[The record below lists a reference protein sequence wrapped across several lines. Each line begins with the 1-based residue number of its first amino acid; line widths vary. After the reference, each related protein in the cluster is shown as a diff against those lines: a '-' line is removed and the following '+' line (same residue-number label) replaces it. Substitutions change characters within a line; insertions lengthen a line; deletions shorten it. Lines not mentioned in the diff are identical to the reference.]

1 MNIVQLNRIVKQV
14 ANCVE
19 LVHSYSDSSPYE
31 YWNTENVKYGSIC
44 FCIKKTRM
52 RSNTTEYTAL
62 MYYGDRL
69 LQDGSNKNEVWSN
82 ANDVLQNIIGTL
94 NYTSDGS
101 ISVAYPYDITH
112 FEQKFADNLAGA
124 YAQIVITVTGIGEC
138 GNLLYGYEGTQEDIK
153 LESIVKTITVNG
165 EYDIVS
171 SNDYDAI
178 SDVKVIV
185 NVTPDPKE
193 TFARIGYN
201 EENAGEFLDQF
212 SDDIGISATFLREW
226 NNGLAETALWDVYKN
241 VIRYL
246 PAIDLKKRPTY
257 LSTPEF
263 SNWSLLQVVP
273 SLDFTGR
280 TNLSNTFYNCK
291 SLVSVGKI
299 IGTGAVTSMGSL
311 FSGCNVLQFVDVSEL
326 VTSNVTQLSNIFSNC
341 ELINNLDLSKWDT
354 SNVTSLSGVFSYCRS
369 LSNLKVSNWD
379 TSNVTNV
386 SGTFENCNSLKSLDI
401 SGWDLSKVTN
411 ITRFLGYYSDNIY
424 LINLKF
430 GKNLKVSWT
439 GYGSPYRIPNL
450 TVESLLS
457 IIDGLYDFVGNGE
470 TPTSSQGTC
479 QFGTTNLNKLTA
491 DQIAVAINKGWTLT

>member
-52 RSNTTEYTAL
+52 RANITEYTAL

-138 GNLLYGYEGTQEDIK
+138 GNLLYGYEGSQGEIK

-165 EYDIVS
+165 EYDIVPS
-171 SNDYDAI
+171 KEYDAI
-178 SDVKVIV
+178 SDIKVVV

-201 EENAGEFLDQF
+201 EENASKFLNQF
-212 SDDIGISATFLREW
+212 SDDLGISATFLREW
-226 NNGLAETALWDVYKN
+226 NNGLAETALWDIYKN
-241 VIRYL
+241 VIQYL
-246 PAIDLKKRPTY
+246 PAIDLKKRPTN
-257 LSTPEF
+257 LSTPTFRE
-263 SNWSLLQVVP
+263 WPLLQVVP

-280 TNLSNTFYNCK
+280 TNLNNTFYNCK

-299 IGTGAVTSMGSL
+299 TGTGAVTSMQNMFVGCRSL
-311 FSGCNVLQFVDVSEL
+311 QSVDISEL
-326 VTSNVTQLSNIFSNC
+326 DTSNVTSLYRIFSSC
-341 ELINNLDLSKWDT
+341 EMLNNLDLSKWDT
-354 SNVTSLSGVFSYCRS
+354 SNVTSLDSAFTYCYL
-369 LSNLKVSNWD
+369 LSNLKVSNWN
-379 TSNVTNV
+379 TENVTNV
-386 SGTFENCNSLKSLDI
+386 SGTFESCSSLTSLDI
-401 SGWDLSKVTN
+401 SGWNLSKVTN
-411 ITRFLGYYSDNIY
+411 IARFLGSYSDNTY

-457 IIDGLYDFVGNGE
+457 IIDGLYDFTGNGE

-479 QFGTTNLNKLTA
+479 QFGTTNLNKLT
-491 DQIAVAINKGWTLT
+491 DEQKAVATNKGWTLT